1 MYLLEAI
8 RDGKRITSGSYAL
21 ALQVWAMTHLDVQ
34 DDIIVFPY
42 ICDAHV
48 QIGLFQ
54 NPVAEVN
61 LDYVKENNMLIVR
74 RDTGG
79 GAIFIDQ
86 NSANFCFLIPNSHPF
101 SSVLNNYPKFYEPII
116 KILKKFGLKEVQ
128 TTGKNDLSVDQKKI
142 SGAAM
147 KQTPNYVYA
156 GYSLLYDIDF
166 EGGMLKALNP
176 NKKKIESK
184 GIKSVRQRITKIKDY
199 LNEQYRNLNIL
210 DFKDLIVKEFEQNP
224 VFGKLK
230 KLELTNEQWA
240 QVDELVK
247 NKYENWDWTFGQS
260 PEYEFYRDQR
270 FDIGTFGISLEF
282 KNAKITKAKITG
294 DFFAIKNIKLI
305 EEVLIGAKLE
315 REDLLARLE
324 ALNIE
329 SFFVKTIS
337 AKDIV
342 ELIMS

>member
-8 RDGKRITSGSYAL
+8 RNGKRITSGSYAL
-21 ALQVWAMTHLDVQ
+21 ALQVWAMSNLDIQ

-61 LDYVKENNMLIVR
+61 LDYVKENKMLIVR

-86 NSANFCFLIPNSHPF
+86 NSANFCFLIPNLHPF

-116 KILKKFGLKEVQ
+116 QILKTMGLKNVEA
-128 TTGKNDLSVDQKKI
+128 TGKNDLSVDQKKV

-147 KQTPNYVYA
+147 KQTDKYIYA

-166 EGGMLKALNP
+166 EGGMTKALNP

-184 GIKSVRQRITKIKDY
+184 GIKSVRQRVAKIKDY
-199 LNEQYRNLNIL
+199 LDSEYQNLNIYE
-210 DFKDLIVKEFEQNP
+210 FKDLIIKNFEKNSI
-224 VFGKLK
+224 FGPIKTLR
-230 KLELTNEQWA
+230 LTNEQWA

-270 FDIGTFGISLEF
+270 FDIGTLGISLEF
-282 KNAKITKAKITG
+282 TNAKISKAKITG
-294 DFFAIKNIKLI
+294 DFFPIKNIKFI
-305 EEVLIGAKLE
+305 EEALIGAKLE
-315 REDLLARLE
+315 YEDLLTRLE
-324 ALNIE
+324 SIKIE
-329 SFFVKTIS
+329 TFFIKKLT
-337 AKDIV
+337 AKELVD
-342 ELIMS
+342 LIMS